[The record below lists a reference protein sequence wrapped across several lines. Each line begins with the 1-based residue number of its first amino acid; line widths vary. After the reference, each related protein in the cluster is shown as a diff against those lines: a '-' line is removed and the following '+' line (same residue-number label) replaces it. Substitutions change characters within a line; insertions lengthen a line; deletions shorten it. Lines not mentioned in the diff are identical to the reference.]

1 MIYIGKNQH
10 ITPNG
15 NGLWQVIGA
24 GNSKAT
30 KLFET
35 QAQAIK
41 YGKNIAQ
48 NQKSELLIHGRNG
61 KIRSKDSYGNDNCP
75 PKDTEH

>member
-1 MIYIGKNQH
+1 MGKNQH

-15 NGLWQVIGA
+15 KGSWQLKGD

-30 KLFET
+30 KYFDT
-35 QAQAIK
+35 QAEAIT
-41 YGKNIAQ
+41 YGRQVA
-48 NQKSELLIHGRNG
+48 
-61 KIRSKDSYGNDNCP
+61 NDNCP

>member
-1 MIYIGKNQH
+1 MGKNQH

-15 NGLWQVIGA
+15 KGSWQLKGA
-24 GNSKAT
+24 GNPKAT
-30 KLFET
+30 KYFDT
-35 QAQAIK
+35 QAEAIT
-41 YGKNIAQ
+41 YGIKIAKNQ
-48 NQKSELLIHGRNG
+48 HSELLIHGRDG